1 MTALSLSTRKATPTA
16 IGYAGAVVTVLIWA
30 NWILATRHTAET
42 QMTTIDLGLIRYGVP
57 ALVLAPVWWRTGLL
71 PKGVP
76 LRLLAL
82 MVCGSG
88 ALFFQLTTFA
98 IQFTPASSAGIL
110 LGGSMPLATAMIG
123 VLLFRERL
131 DITRW
136 LGLGGIVAGVVILLA
151 RSLYGVQISWAGFTL
166 LPLAALLWATYTHA
180 FRRSGL
186 SAVQSSAIIAVWSFL
201 IHLGLAAIFGSS
213 LTSVPL
219 PEIGLQLVRQG
230 LAGCSLPRHPP
241 GSRHDRRR
249 LPARRRN
256 RNGRHCSRYRDRR
269 WRCPFH
275 RPIRPEVCPTL
286 KLISCRSRKGSAF
299 QKAPGPFSVCS

>member
-1 MTALSLSTRKATPTA
+1 MTALPLSTRKATPTM

-42 QMTTIDLGLIRYGVP
+42 DMSTIDLGLIRYGVP
-57 ALVLAPVWWRTGLL
+57 ALVLFPVWWKTGLL

-76 LRLLAL
+76 LTLLAL

-88 ALFFQLTTFA
+88 ALFFQLTTLA
-98 IQFTPASSAGIL
+98 IQFTPASAAGIL
-110 LGGSMPLATAMIG
+110 LGGSMPLATALIG

-151 RSLYGVQISWAGFTL
+151 RSLYGVQISWEGFTL
-166 LPLAALLWATYTHA
+166 LPLSAVLWASYTHA

-186 SAVQSSAIIAVWSFL
+186 SAVQSSAVIAVWSFL
-201 IHLGLAAIFGSS
+201 THLALAAIFGSS

-219 PEIGLQLVRQG
+219 PEIGLQMVSQG
-230 LAGCSLPRHPP
+230 LLSGLAATLAYGLAVQALGGTQAAAFTAITPVLATIGGSLLLGEEIGVAGIAAAIVTGAGVALSTGL
-241 GSRHDRRR
+241 
-249 LPARRRN
+249 LARKPSQ
-256 RNGRHCSRYRDRR
+256 H
-269 WRCPFH
+269 
-275 RPIRPEVCPTL
+275 
-286 KLISCRSRKGSAF
+286 
-299 QKAPGPFSVCS
+299 